1 MAPIQQQS
9 VQVRSNTILDR
20 ENPNIQ
26 MIPYDQEL
34 GDSGK
39 REHGEVR
46 IKNKKGQKTKL

>member
-1 MAPIQQQS
+1 
-9 VQVRSNTILDR
+9 
-20 ENPNIQ
+20 

-46 IKNKKGQKTKL
+46 IKKRKGTEDKVVIA